1 MQCRIPVI
9 SFFFL
14 VLVLFLSACA
24 APKPR
29 EVRPDQL
36 EFDPLVFHVPEVERI
51 ELPNGIRL
59 YLKEDHELPLVQVTA
74 MVGAGSIGEPAEKTG
89 LGNLFAA
96 ALRTGGAGGYSPDEL
111 DQTLERQAA
120 NLSAATGTY
129 ATTLDLSVQASDLP
143 LGLAVVADLL
153 RRPGFAPERMELA
166 RKQIIEGIRRQNDLP
181 SSIASRALFRAIY
194 GDHPLGRT
202 PTVESVSAIT
212 RDDLFDFHEHYFHP
226 NNTWFAVSGDFDRE
240 TLLDLLDIQ
249 FGEWPRTD
257 FTPQQIP
264 PVGGVGA
271 LKVLAGDKEVPQT
284 TILIGELGIDKSDPD
299 LHAVRV
305 MNYILGGGGFN
316 SRLMREIRSNRGLV
330 YSVYSYYQVGRRLP
344 GAFIAG
350 AETKSSSTMEVV
362 ELMRRIMAEMR
373 EQPVADAELE
383 LARESLVNSFVFA
396 FTDTH
401 DVVTQI
407 MRLDFFDYPE
417 GYLESY
423 RDRVAAV
430 SKEDVLR
437 VAREHLNPDHQKIVL
452 VGDRSAFDEP
462 LGALGIPVEAVS
474 MEE

>member
-1 MQCRIPVI
+1 MPRRIPAVP
-9 SFFFL
+9 FVFL
-14 VLVLFLSACA
+14 VFVLFLSACT
-24 APKPR
+24 PTHR
-29 EVRPDQL
+29 ELRPDQL
-36 EFDPLVFHVPEVERI
+36 EFDPLVFHVPQVDRI

-59 YLKEDHELPLVQVTA
+59 YLKEDPELPLVQVTA

-89 LGNLFAA
+89 LGSLFAA

-111 DQTLERQAA
+111 DRILERQAA

-129 ATTLDLSVQASDLP
+129 ATTIDLSVQASDLP
-143 LGLAVVADLL
+143 LGLAVISDLL

-181 SSIASRALFRAIY
+181 SSIASRALSRAIY

-212 RDDLFDFHEHYFHP
+212 RDDLVEFHQSYFHP

-240 TLLDLLDIQ
+240 TLLSLLTRH
-249 FGEWPRTD
+249 FGEWPRAG
-257 FTPQQIP
+257 FNPQFIP
-264 PVGGVGA
+264 PVQESPA
-271 LKVLAGDKEVPQT
+271 PKVLAGVKDVPQT

-316 SRLMREIRSNRGLV
+316 SRLMREIRSNRGLA

-344 GAFIAG
+344 GPFIAG
-350 AETKSSSTMEVV
+350 GETKSSSTMDVV
-362 ELMRRIMAEMR
+362 ETMRRIMAEMR
-373 EQPVADAELE
+373 EEPVTDAELE
-383 LARESLVNSFVFA
+383 LARESLINSFVFA

-407 MRLDFFDYPE
+407 MRLDFYEYPE
-417 GYLESY
+417 GYLESF

-437 VAREHLNPDHQKIVL
+437 VAREHLNPDRQKIVL
-452 VGDRSAFDEP
+452 VGDRSAFDEY
-462 LGALGIPVEAVS
+462 LEALGIPVEAVS
-474 MEE
+474 VEE

>member
-1 MQCRIPVI
+1 MQRPI
-9 SFFFL
+9 SAVPFVFL
-14 VLVLFLSACA
+14 AFVLFFSACA
-24 APKPR
+24 PTHR
-29 EVRPDQL
+29 ELRPDQL
-36 EFDPLVFHVPEVERI
+36 EFDPLVFHVPQVDLI

-59 YLKEDHELPLVQVTA
+59 YLKEDPELPLVQVTA
-74 MVGAGSIGEPAEKTG
+74 MVGAGSIGEAGEKTG
-89 LGNLFAA
+89 LGSLFAA

-111 DQTLERQAA
+111 DQILERQAA

-129 ATTLDLSVQASDLP
+129 ATTIDLSVQASDLP
-143 LGLAVVADLL
+143 LGLAVISDLL

-181 SSIASRALFRAIY
+181 SSIASRALSRAIY

-212 RDDLFDFHEHYFHP
+212 RDDLVEFHSSYFHP

-240 TLLDLLDIQ
+240 TLLSLLNQ
-249 FGEWPRTD
+249 HFGEWPRAG
-257 FTPQQIP
+257 FSPQSIP
-264 PVGGVGA
+264 PVQESPA
-271 LKVLAGDKEVPQT
+271 PKVLAGVKDVPQT

-316 SRLMREIRSNRGLV
+316 SRLMREIRSNRGLA

-344 GAFIAG
+344 GPFIAG
-350 AETKSSSTMEVV
+350 GETKSSSTMDVV
-362 ELMRRIMAEMR
+362 ETMRRIMAQMR
-373 EQPVADAELE
+373 EEPVTDAELE
-383 LARESLVNSFVFA
+383 LAKESLINSFVFA

-407 MRLDFFDYPE
+407 MRLDFYEYPE
-417 GYLESY
+417 GYLESF

-437 VAREHLNPDHQKIVL
+437 VAREHLNPERQKIVL
-452 VGDRSAFDEP
+452 VGDRSAFNES
-462 LGALGIPVEAVS
+462 LEALGIPVETVPV
-474 MEE
+474 EE